1 MLRCN
6 DCGAE
11 FYEPNTRRVSENL
24 DGENGWWTYTEA
36 YCPRCGNQEFGEIT
50 EDEDEEEPED

>member
-24 DGENGWWTYTEA
+24 DGENGWWTYTVA
-36 YCPRCGNQEFGEIT
+36 CCPRCGSQDLEEIT
-50 EDEDEEEPED
+50 EDEEEPED